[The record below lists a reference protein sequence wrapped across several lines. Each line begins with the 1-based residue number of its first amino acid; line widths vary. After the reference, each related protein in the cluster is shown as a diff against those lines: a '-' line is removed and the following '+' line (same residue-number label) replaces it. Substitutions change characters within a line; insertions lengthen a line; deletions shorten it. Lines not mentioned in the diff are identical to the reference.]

1 MPLYQEPK
9 NAIRRLQER
18 EFSQAQI
25 AALAHT
31 TQATICRILSGQKG
45 VDYRI
50 VDALRQAA
58 NRTRK
63 AKTEQVNA

>member
-18 EFSQAQI
+18 GFSQAQ
-25 AALAHT
+25 AHT

>member
-1 MPLYQEPK
+1 MPLYQDPK
-9 NAIRRLQER
+9 KAIRRLQER
-18 EFSQAQI
+18 GFSQAQI

-58 NRTRK
+58 NKTRK
-63 AKTEQVNA
+63 VKTEQVNA